1 MRIKRDWS
9 KHFSWRKIPLVFD
22 NIFKYIATRACLRK
36 IRYIQCCTFESK
48 RLIEQMMNLTDLL
61 SLNGDASSLRD
72 NVISHW
78 AKELLAAVPE
88 EPVGRSYGVTT
99 STGRDW
105 PDWITFHR
113 RMRPIT
119 YGEIVCNKNL
129 LLIIRIVA
137 IVFDLLS
144 RWKVEKKVYFGST
157 YTKNV
162 LWRHLDFSTWFLVKK
177 INQVITRA
185 TNLKL

>member
-9 KHFSWRKIPLVFD
+9 KHFSWRKIPLVLD

-88 EPVGRSYGVTT
+88 EPVGRSYGVAT

-113 RMRPIT
+113 RMRPI
-119 YGEIVCNKNL
+119 IWRNCLQQKFAFHHSNSSHRFRFIK
-129 LLIIRIVA
+129 
-137 IVFDLLS
+137 
-144 RWKVEKKVYFGST
+144 WKVEKKVYFGST